1 MTEIWKDIKDF
12 EGLYQIS
19 NLCRVKSLKRYVNG
33 KNKNNKVIKEKILKN
48 QINKKGYYS
57 VVLRKNNKSFTKE
70 IHRLI
75 ATAFIEN
82 NNDYPCINHIDGN
95 KLNNK
100 LDNLEW
106 CTYKHN
112 IREAYRLGLNKYT
125 NLINFKNL
133 PKKVLQ
139 FDKNNNFIKEFNS
152 IREASR
158 ITNVCYN
165 SIWLNCCGKQK
176 YAGNYT
182 WKYKEEN

>member
-19 NLCRVKSLKRYVNG
+19 NLGKVKSLPRYV
-33 KNKNNKVIKEKILKN
+33 KNIHGQRIVKEKILKN

-57 VVLRKNNKSFTKE
+57 VVLRKNNKSYTKE

-75 ATAFIEN
+75 GIAFIEN
-82 NNDYPCINHIDGN
+82 KNNYSCINHIDGN

-106 CTYKHN
+106 CSYKHN
-112 IREAYRLGLNKYT
+112 INEAYRLGLNRYT

-139 FDKNNNFIKEFNS
+139 FDKNNNFINEFES
-152 IREASR
+152 IRKASK

-165 SIWLNCCGKQK
+165 SIWLNCCGKQR
-176 YAGNYT
+176 YAGGYT
-182 WKYKEEN
+182 WKFKEEI

>member
-12 EGLYQIS
+12 EGLYQVS
-19 NLCRVKSLKRYVNG
+19 NLGNVKSLSRYV
-33 KNKNNKVIKEKILKN
+33 KNKNGKRIVEEKILKN

-70 IHRLI
+70 IHRLVAI
-75 ATAFIEN
+75 TFIEN
-82 NNDYPCINHIDGN
+82 TNNYPVINHIDGN

-112 IREAYRLGLNKYT
+112 IREAYRLGLNRYT
-125 NLINFKNL
+125 NLVNFKNL

-139 FDKNNNFIKEFNS
+139 FDKSKKFITEFNS

-158 ITNVCYN
+158 ITKVCYN
-165 SIWLNCCGKQK
+165 SIWLNCCGKQN
-176 YAGNYT
+176 YAGGYT
-182 WKYKEEN
+182 WKYKEEI